1 MPTDADIITEVICG
15 NSEAYGLLVQKYQGA
30 VYGLCYHSTGNFADA
45 QDLAQEAF
53 IQAYL
58 SLEQLR
64 NPSSFAGWLR
74 QIAANLC
81 KRWHQKQRNDV
92 ISIDEVDRGNLI
104 AQRPILRPDEE
115 VEKKELHEAIM
126 KAVESLPEH
135 YRLAVTL
142 FYMDGLDYAEI
153 ADFLGVPSSTVR
165 GRLYKARQ
173 LLKGEMIK
181 MVSETFDANK
191 PEKKEFTE
199 KVLEQILKSVESDGS
214 LGRHGIEIQVPASN
228 GGTTENLVHQ
238 ACQSLDDSGFEISK
252 QCGLHVHI
260 EYPSQWKTIKNL
272 LLMIYACEPVFY
284 AINPQSRQN
293 NNFCQPLYKSFSV
306 HEIVKAKAME
316 IDKLFYSKK
325 HPDLT
330 KRKIADFKKSKWN
343 DCRYFGFNLHSL
355 FYQKTVEFRYH
366 SGTMEENKILRWIK
380 LLKSILLYVRF
391 NYDQQKVLRLT
402 EQPSVLGKIKYLKT
416 MLKLD
421 ELLSSCLVSRYI
433 KFQK

>member
-1 MPTDADIITEVICG
+1 MGKEKKPINKCDECELKSKELEPFANREWCPDCLIGKTGICEKCNERFYEEGLITFDNKVWCEDCLNDETVICEDCDDRVYRDHVNYVSDDPICDGCFDGG
-15 NSEAYGLLVQKYQGA
+15 NYFQCDDCGSAYHDDD
-30 VYGLCYHSTGNFADA
+30 YGSDGYCQNCLEDNKPTAEPDNRRYYTKSRR
-45 QDLAQEAF
+45 DLAVGIEIEAEKGNYHNVY
-53 IQAYL
+53 Q
-58 SLEQLR
+58 SLAHKG
-64 NPSSFAGWLR
+64 F
-74 QIAANLC
+74 
-81 KRWHQKQRNDV
+81 
-92 ISIDEVDRGNLI
+92 
-104 AQRPILRPDEE
+104 
-115 VEKKELHEAIM
+115 
-126 KAVESLPEH
+126 
-135 YRLAVTL
+135 
-142 FYMDGLDYAEI
+142 
-153 ADFLGVPSSTVR
+153 GVC
-165 GRLYKARQ
+165 
-173 LLKGEMIK
+173 
-181 MVSETFDANK
+181 
-191 PEKKEFTE
+191 
-199 KVLEQILKSVESDGS
+199 SDGS